1 MHNATWKHYLAP
13 AGTAFIGG
21 PPSYEL
27 LPDEADCPCCP
38 GGTLNVSES
47 ALAMFD
53 GQGICI
59 DCSAWV
65 AIEPDPRVIPVQ
77 QKLKSQGVAC
87 SVLIVVK
94 EKDGQIYPSARLFGA
109 EDQMLLARPI
119 VQPWINKYAE
129 KCKDLTFN
137 HD

>member
-1 MHNATWKHYLAP
+1 MHSATWKHCLAP
-13 AGTAFIGG
+13 AGTFFIGG

-27 LPDEADCPCCP
+27 LPDETDCPCCP

-53 GQGICI
+53 GQGVCI
-59 DCSAWV
+59 DCMALI
-65 AIEPDPRVIPVQ
+65 AIEPDPRVIAVG
-77 QKLKSQGVAC
+77 QKLKSQAVVC

-94 EKDGQIYPSARLFGA
+94 EKDGQPYPSARLIGA
-109 EDQMLLARPI
+109 EDQILLARPI

-129 KCKDLTFN
+129 KWKDLIPSY
-137 HD
+137 D